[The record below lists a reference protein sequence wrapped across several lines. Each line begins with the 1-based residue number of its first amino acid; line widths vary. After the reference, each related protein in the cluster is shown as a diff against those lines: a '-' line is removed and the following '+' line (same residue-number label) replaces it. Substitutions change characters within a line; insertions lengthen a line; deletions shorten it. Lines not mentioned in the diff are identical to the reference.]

1 MFRNQ
6 NYRILV
12 IDENANLT
20 ETIAVQL
27 LAQGYTPITATT
39 VESGLKLLCQESP
52 DILLLSSKMTRQNS
66 LDLCQNIRRDS
77 AAPIILFDGIDSE
90 DDLAAAF
97 EAGAED
103 YVPSPLSVRTLTI
116 RSQAVL
122 RRVMTYSMI
131 GNISPANYPP
141 SEPDSILHAGDV
153 RLDLTSCRAEIK
165 DRNVTLTPNEFR
177 LLAILM
183 RSPGEVFTR
192 EELRR
197 RVWPD
202 DQHSLHLVEVHI
214 ANLRSKI
221 EDDAHHPQ
229 YVVTVRSRGYKF
241 AEA

>member
-97 EAGAED
+97 
-103 YVPSPLSVRTLTI
+103 VQNKLWL
-116 RSQAVL
+116 AVGQL
-122 RRVMTYSMI
+122 RKL
-131 GNISPANYPP
+131 GQ
-141 SEPDSILHAGDV
+141 GDV
-153 RLDLTSCRAEIK
+153 AGIIAKS
-165 DRNVTLTPNEFR
+165 TP
-177 LLAILM
+177 
-183 RSPGEVFTR
+183 PHV
-192 EELRR
+192 
-197 RVWPD
+197 
-202 DQHSLHLVEVHI
+202 VHI
-214 ANLRSKI
+214 RKGGIYVATA
-221 EDDAHHPQ
+221 AHGSFGIRQHH
-229 YVVTVRSRGYKF
+229 VGYP
-241 AEA
+241 